1 VRISVKI
8 RLDTSAGG
16 SSAEV
21 SPSVHSLRFHPDVI
35 RVVGECLALMV
46 RDTNSEGNESLTS
59 IIVTS
64 EIRRGDTD

>member
-1 VRISVKI
+1 
-8 RLDTSAGG
+8 
-16 SSAEV
+16 
-21 SPSVHSLRFHPDVI
+21 VI